1 MKPLVSVVI
10 PTYGGNPSIQ
20 QSIDSVLQQKY
31 DRFEIIVVDDNDP
44 VKRAKCDRVLNE
56 KIQK

>member
-44 VKRAKCDRVLNE
+44 KSKGRSVTESL
-56 KIQK
+56 IQK